1 MTLSI
6 FARIGDIK
14 GESHDSRHR
23 DEIEV
28 LSWLW
33 GLSQSTT
40 AGRPGGAGGGGGRTG
55 RPTVHGLTFTHSVD
69 RASPLLMKAC
79 ARGEHIR
86 DATITVR
93 KAGSG
98 QHDYLVV
105 TLTDALV
112 SSVSTNVDAEA
123 GTTIEVVVLEF
134 GKVDIEY
141 RPQKPDGSLDTGIH
155 FTHDQKAQH

>member
-1 MTLSI
+1 MAAPGPGGECPVILSTRPARRTRQESSLSGVDTAPGQGDLEDIGHVGHLGSWEDAMTLSI

-79 ARGEHIR
+79 AR
-86 DATITVR
+86 
-93 KAGSG
+93 
-98 QHDYLVV
+98 
-105 TLTDALV
+105 
-112 SSVSTNVDAEA
+112 
-123 GTTIEVVVLEF
+123 
-134 GKVDIEY
+134 
-141 RPQKPDGSLDTGIH
+141 
-155 FTHDQKAQH
+155 